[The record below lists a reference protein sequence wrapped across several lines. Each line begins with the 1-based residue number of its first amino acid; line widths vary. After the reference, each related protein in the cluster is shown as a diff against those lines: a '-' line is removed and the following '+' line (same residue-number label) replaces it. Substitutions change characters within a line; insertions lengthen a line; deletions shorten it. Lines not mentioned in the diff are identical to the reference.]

1 MTNSVIIF
9 GGIGFIS
16 AEPPSF
22 LLLHDGQI
30 NFEEG
35 IEESALLLEGLYL
48 PIFTCSQPLLC
59 LGLSCFST
67 VTRYTWLSFRII
79 ALSNLFCFEPP
90 ARPCKASKGCG
101 INRILELFL

>member
-22 LLLHDGQI
+22 LQLQFGQI

-35 IEESALLLEGLYL
+35 IYESAL
-48 PIFTCSQPLLC
+48 IF
-59 LGLSCFST
+59 
-67 VTRYTWLSFRII
+67 
-79 ALSNLFCFEPP
+79 
-90 ARPCKASKGCG
+90 
-101 INRILELFL
+101 

>member
-1 MTNSVIIF
+1 MCDLQDSHMTNSVIVF
-9 GGIGFIS
+9 GAIGFIS
-16 AEPPSF
+16 AETPSF
-22 LLLHDGQI
+22 LLLQFGQI

-35 IEESALLLEGLYL
+35 ILESTLLLEGLYL

-79 ALSNLFCFEPP
+79 ALSNLFCFESP
-90 ARPCKASKGCG
+90 ARP
-101 INRILELFL
+101 L

>member
-1 MTNSVIIF
+1 MCDLQDSQMTNSVIIF

-35 IEESALLLEGLYL
+35 IEESAL
-48 PIFTCSQPLLC
+48 F
-59 LGLSCFST
+59 F
-67 VTRYTWLSFRII
+67 
-79 ALSNLFCFEPP
+79 
-90 ARPCKASKGCG
+90 
-101 INRILELFL
+101 